1 MVNQTNVLITI
12 LLNSWLLNHI
22 LKWLNLASVI
32 TISLETLILCK
43 GGVFDVK
50 RKELKPTIAP
60 GMNDAEELNE
70 EATEQDI
77 ETGDYTSVTTL
88 SWDEVDPSET

>member
-1 MVNQTNVLITI
+1 ML
-12 LLNSWLLNHI
+12 
-22 LKWLNLASVI
+22 
-32 TISLETLILCK
+32 
-43 GGVFDVK
+43 K
-50 RKELKPTIAP
+50 RKELKPTVAP